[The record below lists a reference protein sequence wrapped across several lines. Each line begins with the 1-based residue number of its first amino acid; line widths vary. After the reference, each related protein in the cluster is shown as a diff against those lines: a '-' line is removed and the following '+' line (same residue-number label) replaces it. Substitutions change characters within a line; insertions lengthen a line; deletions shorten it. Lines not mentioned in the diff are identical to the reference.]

1 MTAWRDFEVELAT
14 WAEAGRTPTLW
25 WRDDDAV
32 ASTPALDRLLA
43 ATEGVPLMLAVIPQP
58 LEPSLAPRLERT
70 SAYVVQHGWAHQN
83 HRPPGQKACEI
94 GEDRPLSVV
103 EAELRQGATRLRQA
117 FGPRFRPW
125 LVPPWNRID
134 PAIAARLPALGYAGL
149 STFEPRRDVF
159 RVNAHVDPIAWKDGR
174 RFIGPEK
181 TLSRLSA
188 HLAARRRG
196 EVDPE
201 EPTGLLTHH
210 LVHDAELWRFLE
222 GFRRVPGV
230 RWVDP
235 TQGVGQAL
243 GRPSCD
249 HRKSGES

>member
-1 MTAWRDFEVELAT
+1 MIAWRDFEAELAA

-32 ASTPALDRLLA
+32 AQTSALDRLLA
-43 ATEGVPLMLAVIPQP
+43 ITDAIPVMLAVIPQP
-58 LEPSLAPRLERT
+58 LEPSLPPRLERT
-70 SAYVVQHGWAHQN
+70 AAYVVQHGWAHKN

-94 GEDRPLSVV
+94 GEDRPPPVV
-103 EAELRQGATRLRQA
+103 ESELREGAEILRQA

-134 PAIAARLPALGYAGL
+134 HAIAARLPDLGYAGL
-149 STFEPRRDVF
+149 STFEPRRDRF

-174 RFIGPEK
+174 RFIGPDK
-181 TLSRLSA
+181 TLSRLTA
-188 HLAARRRG
+188 HLAARRAG
-196 EVDPE
+196 AIDAA

-210 LVHDAELWRFLE
+210 LVHDADLWDFLE
-222 GFRRVPGV
+222 RLARVSGV

-235 TQGVGQAL
+235 TQGGGRGL
-243 GRPSCD
+243 GRP
-249 HRKSGES
+249 HL